1 MDNKARE
8 AFLKTLPPDKQK
20 VQNLEFRVLDLEKD
34 NNYSVRMVD
43 ILDERTGRSLK
54 DIEKLQTLTRQLKNG
69 LWQLTEEQEK
79 KAEEIV
85 RALDKVVEQPKR
97 SFLDRLLNR

>member
-8 AFLKTLPPDKQK
+8 AFLKQLPPDKQK

-69 LWQLTEEQEK
+69 LWILTEATEK
-79 KAEEIV
+79 KAE
-85 RALDKVVEQPKR
+85 VVEQPKK
-97 SFLDRLLNR
+97 SWFDRLLNR